1 MEAQPGG
8 NATGFTPSEFGIGAK
23 WLELLKEIAPAVT
36 HAAVIRD
43 PAISAGVGVFGAI
56 QSTAPSLAIDVSPV
70 NVRDAAE
77 IERAIAVFTR
87 SSKGGLIVTAS
98 AWAKFYH
105 NLSSRSQHGISCP
118 RSTTNRPLLPL
129 AG

>member
-1 MEAQPGG
+1 MNVPDPVGAGYVDSLAQPGG
-8 NATGFTPSEFGIGAK
+8 NTTGFTPFEFGIGAK

-43 PAISAGVGVFGAI
+43 PAISAGVDVFGAI

-77 IERAIAVFTR
+77 IERAIAAF
-87 SSKGGLIVTAS
+87 GLISYGPNLVDEYRLTAECVDRVS
-98 AWAKFYH
+98 
-105 NLSSRSQHGISCP
+105 
-118 RSTTNRPLLPL
+118 
-129 AG
+129 